1 MTVAKWY
8 SFAPLRCWV
17 VCRAFR
23 LTRLKSALYGLK
35 YWVNV
40 KFIMGTDKTVVI
52 RTQEAKGCLGNQSTF
67 RLFGKEGTS

>member
-17 VCRAFR
+17 VCRSFQ

-52 RTQEAKGCLGNQSTF
+52 RT
-67 RLFGKEGTS
+67 